1 MALLI
6 SLFVLSILVIVHELG
21 HFLAAKKAGLAV
33 EEFGLGYPP
42 RLVSVKHRGT
52 VYSLNAV
59 PFGGFVKIDED
70 ALVDYPKSV
79 RASIIASGII
89 MNLLLAVLAFSLV
102 FGVLGIPRSKGFVE
116 IEAVSPGSPADEAG
130 FQAGDRI
137 LSSHLRGVPAGH
149 LGGVTTSNQEFV
161 TFINQH
167 LDEEVELKLE
177 RQGQILTATVV
188 PRETP
193 PAGEGPLG
201 VVISDSETIQPVWWQ
216 RPFLALWFGLK
227 ETGSWLITILFG
239 VAQIFYRLLFQWVI
253 PQDVAGPVGIIQV
266 TSQAAKHGFLAL
278 LQFLGLLS
286 VNLAVLNFLP
296 IPALDGGR
304 LLFIA
309 IEAVTG
315 KKPQPR
321 FEKIIH
327 TIGMVILLTLMTAV
341 TLQDIKRVLMPSLF

>member
-1 MALLI
+1 MLFSIVVSLL
-6 SLFVLSILVIVHELG
+6 VLSILVIVHELG

-42 RLVSVKHRGT
+42 RLASIKRQGT

-70 ALVDYPKSV
+70 ALADYPKLV
-79 RASIIASGII
+79 RAGIISSGII
-89 MNLLLAVLAFSLV
+89 MNLLLAVVAFSLI
-102 FGVLGIPRSKGFVE
+102 FGIMGIPQQLGFVE
-116 IEAVSPGSPADEAG
+116 IQEVTAGSPANEAG
-130 FQAGDRI
+130 FQVGDKVIRMANTESRI
-137 LSSHLRGVPAGH
+137 MNNTDFVEIINEN
-149 LGGVTTSNQEFV
+149 LGQEIAV
-161 TFINQH
+161 AI
-167 LDEEVELKLE
+167 E
-177 RQGQILTATVV
+177 RQGLPLSLAVT
-188 PRETP
+188 PRKEP

-201 VVISDSETIQPVWWQ
+201 VVISDSRAVQPVWWQ
-216 RPFLALWFGLK
+216 RPFLSFWFGLK
-227 ETGSWLITILFG
+227 ETGGWLLTILFG

-253 PQDVAGPVGIIQV
+253 PQDVTGPVGIVQV

-296 IPALDGGR
+296 LPALDGGR

-309 IEAVTG
+309 IEALTG

-321 FEKIIH
+321 FEKAIH

-341 TLQDIKRVLMPSLF
+341 TIQDIKRVLRPSLF